1 MVGIL
6 AIVLAI
12 VSALGVVAVIQGNSA
27 RTERAEALY
36 QRDQADAR
44 FREATSLRL
53 NSEAESMLAG
63 TRSGGSFRAYQQ
75 LTAARRLTQTRN
87 DGPLVDALADA
98 TSLVKIVDTGAPV
111 GVVAFSP
118 DGTRIASGSD
128 EGEATIRLWDTAT
141 GQPIGQPMTGN
152 TDHAVTILAFSPD
165 GSRIVSGCDFE
176 DSVQLWDTATGQSV
190 GSPFTANAVAFNAD
204 GTQLVSGSGDHTI
217 RRWDSATGQPIGQPM
232 TLPGLS
238 RMAFNPD
245 GTRLVSGV
253 HSSDTVR
260 LLDTATGKS
269 VGQPMKGHADYVAS
283 IAFSPDGTRIVSG
296 GGEDDTTIRLW
307 DSATGEPIGQ
317 PMTGHEDMVSSL
329 AFSPDGTQIVS
340 GSGDDTIRLWDA
352 ATGEPIGQPITGHTR
367 SVNSVAFS
375 PDGTRIAS
383 GSWTEP
389 SGSGMRPRAGPSAS
403 RSAATRA
410 LYYLWRSAPTAPASP
425 PAADDTIRLWDAA
438 TGQPIGPPITAHTG
452 SVNSRGVQPRRHPHR
467 LRRWRRHACGS
478 GTRPPANPSATLTG
492 HTGPVI
498 AVAFSPDGTRIATGG
513 ADGPCGSGTPPPA
526 NPRPPSPGTPA
537 RCSRGVQPRRHPH
550 RLRQYDRT
558 VRLWDA
564 ATGSPSA
571 THHRP
576 HGPVPAW
583 RSAPTAPASPPGA
596 PTDGAA
602 LGRGHRPTRSATTHR
617 PHGRCDQR
625 GVQPRRHPHR
635 LRRRRGRRDH
645 PTLGCRNRRT
655 RRSADDRPRE
665 RGIQPG
671 IQPRRQPH
679 RLWQLGRNHPALAGF
694 S

>member
-1 MVGIL
+1 MAFPDALGEVLGSDPLAVDMRTAWKVKGRKAKLTQGSPWVQLVANIVGATTDDLTDRIAKAERRRLQALVGIL

-118 DGTRIASGSD
+118 DGTRIASGSY

-238 RMAFNPD
+238 RMAFNRD

-283 IAFSPDGTRIVSG
+283 IAFSPDGTRIASG

-340 GSGDDTIRLWDA
+340 GSGDNTIRLWDA

-383 GSWTEP
+383 GSWRRNRPALGRGHGTAP
-389 SGSGMRPRAGPSAS
+389 RPADQRPHGLCTIVWRFSPDGTRIASGSGDTRPALGRGHRPTHRATHHRAHRIGELRGVQPRRQPHRLGRWRRQR
-403 RSAATRA
+403 RS
-410 LYYLWRSAPTAPASP
+410 
-425 PAADDTIRLWDAA
+425 IRLWDAA
-438 TGQPIGPPITAHTG
+438 TGQPIGPPIDRAH
-452 SVNSRGVQPRRHPHR
+452 RMR
-467 LRRWRRHACGS
+467 
-478 GTRPPANPSATLTG
+478 
-492 HTGPVI
+492 
-498 AVAFSPDGTRIATGG
+498 
-513 ADGPCGSGTPPPA
+513 
-526 NPRPPSPGTPA
+526 
-537 RCSRGVQPRRHPH
+537 
-550 RLRQYDRT
+550 
-558 VRLWDA
+558 
-564 ATGSPSA
+564 
-571 THHRP
+571 
-576 HGPVPAW
+576 
-583 RSAPTAPASPPGA
+583 
-596 PTDGAA
+596 
-602 LGRGHRPTRSATTHR
+602 
-617 PHGRCDQR
+617 
-625 GVQPRRHPHR
+625 
-635 LRRRRGRRDH
+635 
-645 PTLGCRNRRT
+645 
-655 RRSADDRPRE
+655 
-665 RGIQPG
+665 
-671 IQPRRQPH
+671 
-679 RLWQLGRNHPALAGF
+679 
-694 S
+694 